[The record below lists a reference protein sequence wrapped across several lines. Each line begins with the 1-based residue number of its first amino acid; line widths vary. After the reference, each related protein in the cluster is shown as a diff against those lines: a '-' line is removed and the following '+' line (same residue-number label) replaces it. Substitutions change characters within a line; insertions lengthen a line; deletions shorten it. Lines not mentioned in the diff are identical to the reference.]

1 MEFYADWHTHS
12 NYSDGRGTI
21 ADNIVAAID
30 KGLEELAI
38 TDHGPGNLGA
48 GVETPGTYLKIKE
61 EIRALNEK
69 FPEINVKVGAEADI
83 VALDGSIDIPYEI
96 AKSLDILI
104 VGMHPYVVP
113 SEVDGLWSIIG
124 INQLAK
130 LSSDARR
137 KAMVNNTKA
146 LKEVVSRY
154 DVDFISHPDLQMP
167 VDVRELASFCARYD
181 TALEINTGHHYD
193 KEEMVR
199 VALKEGVKFVVNSDA
214 HYPATVGELASGGEL
229 LEKFNVPV
237 ERVLNAR
244 QNSN

>member
-12 NYSDGRGTI
+12 KYSDGRGTI
-21 ADNIVAAID
+21 AENIAAAID
-30 KGLEELAI
+30 KGLDELAI
-38 TDHGPGNLGA
+38 TDHGPSNIGV
-48 GVETPGTYLKIKE
+48 GVEAPGTYLKIKE
-61 EIRALNEK
+61 EISALNEN
-69 FPEINVKVGAEADI
+69 FPEIKVKVGAEADI

-96 AKSLDILI
+96 TKSLDVLI
-104 VGMHPYVVP
+104 VGMHPYIVP
-113 SEVDGLWSIIG
+113 NEVDGVWSIVG

-130 LSSDARR
+130 LSSDARK

-167 VDVRELASFCARYD
+167 VDIKELAAFCAEHD

-199 VALKEGVKFVVNSDA
+199 IALKEGANFVVSSDA
-214 HYPATVGELASGGEL
+214 HFPSSIGELASGGEL

-244 QNSN
+244 HNCH